1 MPRDPR
7 YIPEGGSVVEITN
20 RTLHG
25 RYLLRPDAAGQM
37 NIMILGALGR
47 WRPSRQLPAVKR
59 KRDPLRIDFSSC
71 EVRSISKCGG
81 CWWR

>member
-25 RYLLRPDAAGQM
+25 RYLLRPDPAGQM
-37 NIMILGALGR
+37 NIMILGVLGR
-47 WRPSRQLPAVKR
+47 AQRLYKVRLFAVSV
-59 KRDPLRIDFSSC
+59 LSSH
-71 EVRSISKCGG
+71 
-81 CWWR
+81 